1 MDPIWDPE
9 RLRVVGSVLSRYGA
23 HLAEGDRVRLGMEG
37 DPCAV
42 YRAAEEAPR
51 ATVVEVTRGAD
62 GDVRFRARLDGSD
75 EIVERDNRTVAP
87 DRLWEVDPDYLET
100 FRAHVA
106 RAEEESHEP
115 PHGEAA
121 PHHHHHPAHDRN
133 GDSPQ
138 VVYAGAPDE
147 SEYRST
153 VQDRFERLAQ
163 QFEEMDAANRTF
175 RATMDENE
183 AANRTFRE
191 TMGLTVRALAG
202 DLMRTS
208 RGTPIEF
215 AHQYA
220 DRYDLAVAER
230 VSGDIADDYRG
241 DGSGRRRRSRGVAA
255 AVSPP
260 LHQDE
265 KYNFKGGDG
274 TIEESSQLS
283 DDEA

>member
-23 HLAEGDRVRLGMEG
+23 HLAEGDRVRLSMEG

-75 EIVERDNRTVAP
+75 EIVERDNRTVDP
-87 DRLWEVDPDYLET
+87 KQLWEIDPDYLET
-100 FRAHVA
+100 FRAHVE
-106 RAEEESHEP
+106 RAEKAQESNETRHEESAHHQP
-115 PHGEAA
+115 P
-121 PHHHHHPAHDRN
+121 P
-133 GDSPQ
+133 PQ

-163 QFEEMDAANRTF
+163 QLEEMDASNRTF
-175 RATMDENE
+175 RATVEDMD

-191 TMGLTVRALAG
+191 TMASTVRALAG

-230 VSGDIADDYRG
+230 VSEGVTDDYRG
-241 DGSGRRRRSRGVAA
+241 ARRRSRGAPS
-255 AVSPP
+255 SPSSK
-260 LHQDE
+260 HQEE
-265 KYNFKGGDG
+265 KWNFKGEGLK
-274 TIEESSQLS
+274 IEESSQLS
-283 DDEA
+283 DDEAA